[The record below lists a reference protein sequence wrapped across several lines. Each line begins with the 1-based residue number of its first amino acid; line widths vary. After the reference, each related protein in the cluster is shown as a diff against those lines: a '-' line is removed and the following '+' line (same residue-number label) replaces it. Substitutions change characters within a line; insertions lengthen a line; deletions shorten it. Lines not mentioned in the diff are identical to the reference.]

1 MHRLTKTLLPIV
13 ALLLAAG
20 CGFQMQGRTDYV
32 EELES
37 VYLQMPNRNSDLA
50 RELRRS
56 LKVADVKLAPTAGEA
71 TAVLEV
77 TRDNSGREV
86 ESVSAE
92 NRPREYRVF
101 YTAVYR
107 VTSGEEVLLRPQ
119 RVTRTRIY
127 TYDELEVLAKD
138 HEETLLRGAL
148 AKEIAGVIARRLAT
162 IEVPEAPSSPT
173 T

>member
-1 MHRLTKTLLPIV
+1 MRLLTKALLPVV
-13 ALLLAAG
+13 ALLSAGG
-20 CGFQMQGRTDYV
+20 CGFQMQGRTDYID
-32 EELES
+32 ELES
-37 VYLQMPNRNSDLA
+37 VYLQMPNRSSDLA

-71 TAVLEV
+71 TAVLEI

-107 VTSGEEVLLRPQ
+107 VMSGEEVLLRPQ

-138 HEETLLRGAL
+138 HEETLLRSAL

-162 IEVPEAPSSPT
+162 IEVPAESTTPT

>member
-107 VTSGEEVLLRPQ
+107 VMSGEEVLLRPQ

-127 TYDELEVLAKD
+127 TYDELEVLAK
-138 HEETLLRGAL
+138 
-148 AKEIAGVIARRLAT
+148 EIAGVIARRLAT